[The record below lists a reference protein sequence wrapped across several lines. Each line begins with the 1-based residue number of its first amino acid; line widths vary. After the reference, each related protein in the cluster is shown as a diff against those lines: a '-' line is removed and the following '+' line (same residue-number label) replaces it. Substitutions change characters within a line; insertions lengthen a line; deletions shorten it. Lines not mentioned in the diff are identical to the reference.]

1 MNRNEY
7 KNTFSKIHPSAVT
20 VERIF
25 DMTEKKQIKFCQK
38 GIIALIVIVSIF
50 LATCICANAA
60 TDGALAN
67 GVKTLLNGQ
76 ASNTDEKIS
85 AEIKLV
91 EKETYVDENGNKV
104 GKFVFETTGGQ
115 EIEEYEISRVVSSGF
130 FENLEQCDVII
141 YEIDAVENAE

>member
-60 TDGALAN
+60 TDGALTN
-67 GVKTLLNGQ
+67 GVKTLLSGQ
-76 ASNTDEKIS
+76 TSNTDEKIS

-91 EKETYVDENGNKV
+91 EKEMYTDENGNKV
-104 GKFVFETTGGQ
+104 GKFVFEATG
-115 EIEEYEISRVVSSGF
+115 EFDAEEANNFDISESLSSDF
-130 FENLEQCDVII
+130 DEFDIII

>member
-60 TDGALAN
+60 TDGALTN
-67 GVKTLLNGQ
+67 GVKTLLSGQ
-76 ASNTDEKIS
+76 TSNTDEKIS

-91 EKETYVDENGNKV
+91 EKEMYTDENGNKV
-104 GKFVFETTGGQ
+104 GKFVFEATG
-115 EIEEYEISRVVSSGF
+115 EFDADEAYNFDISESLSSDF
-130 FENLEQCDVII
+130 DEFDIII